1 MDAPD
6 AEVGHAPLTAEAPPL
21 TAHAPDA
28 VYPVTAVEAPQVT
41 ARVLVTDVVRLVA
54 AAASFQETVGVPL
67 SGAAEVA
74 DR

>member
-6 AEVGHAPLTAEAPPL
+6 AEVGHAPLTAEAQL
-21 TAHAPDA
+21 TAHAPD
-28 VYPVTAVEAPQVT
+28 VDYPVTAVEAPQVT
-41 ARVLVTDVVRLVA
+41 ARVLITDVVRLVA
-54 AAASFQETVGVPL
+54 AAASFQGTVGVPL